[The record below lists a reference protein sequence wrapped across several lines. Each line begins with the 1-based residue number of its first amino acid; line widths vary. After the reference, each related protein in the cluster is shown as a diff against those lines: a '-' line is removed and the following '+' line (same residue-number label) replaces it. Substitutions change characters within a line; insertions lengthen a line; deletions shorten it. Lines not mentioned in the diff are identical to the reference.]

1 MGMKMIAK
9 KKMEGKNVLTV
20 EHRFLFWKTVRVFEQ
35 QQPSTLLTRW
45 LELPEYKLV
54 RPSLS
59 IQLDAWNNL

>member
-1 MGMKMIAK
+1 MGIKMISK
-9 KKMEGKNVLTV
+9 EKREGKTVLTV
-20 EHRFLFWKTVRVFEQ
+20 EHSFLFWKTVRIFEE
-35 QQPSTLLTRW
+35 QPSTLLTRW